1 MMILI
6 KQLNLR
12 WLILF
17 SLAVL
22 LASCVSTGRKI
33 DQAAA
38 DSIQKGKTTREQVG
52 QLLGAPELVTK
63 NSNGDTIYVYHYRRA
78 TAKPST
84 FIPYIGPFVG
94 GANIQQQMARITF
107 GPDNVVKDYST
118 TQGATESDMGFS
130 AGDKPDTPDVDVGKR
145 PK

>member
-1 MMILI
+1 MKTILAI
-6 KQLNLR
+6 
-12 WLILF
+12 IM
-17 SLAVL
+17 ATTL
-22 LASCVSTGRKI
+22 LASGCYSTGRKI
-33 DQAAA
+33 DQARA
-38 DSIQKGKTTREQVG
+38 DSIKKGETTREQVG

-63 NSNGDTIYVYHYRRA
+63 NSNGDTIYVYHYMRA
-78 TAKPST
+78 TAKAST

-94 GANIQQQMARITF
+94 GANVQQQMTRITF

-130 AGDKPDTPDVDVGKR
+130 AGGKPDTPDVELDKR